1 MHIKLHYIIL
11 MLRHFIFYKDIQI
24 CAHNIYFSYIV
35 YISLLLHL
43 QWYFELSAFFFLL
56 RIMAYMLLVTH
67 TYPTLD
73 MLSCSCYIT

>member
-1 MHIKLHYIIL
+1 MHVKLHYIIL

-43 QWYFELSAFFFLL
+43 QWYFELSAFFFFAKYHG
-56 RIMAYMLLVTH
+56 IYAPSHTH
-67 TYPTLD
+67 TPHP
-73 MLSCSCYIT
+73 